1 MLEVKADKNGSTYL
15 RKTAENR
22 SWQDS
27 RSADFVSVFGK
38 LVKTINRVVVRKGR
52 FTPSQLSSTLQLFT
66 VIDHRRLSSI
76 DIYARGCE
84 RSLFACMLKL

>member
-52 FTPSQLSSTLQLFT
+52 FTPFQLSCTLQFT

-76 DIYARGCE
+76 DIYVRGCE